1 VSFDFPAL
9 LLSAGIPPFGFMTP
23 AAVYLFME
31 SVEGYA
37 GKRLYLMETKEEKN
51 SPLIEKI
58 QRGESCPADEEYQ
71 KQNRFLVY
79 FVIDKTHPL
88 IGEASRLTVG

>member
-1 VSFDFPAL
+1 M
-9 LLSAGIPPFGFMTP
+9 IP

-37 GKRLYLMETKEEKN
+37 GKRLYVTKTKEEEN

-58 QRGESCPADEEYQ
+58 QRGERCPADEEYQ

-79 FVIDKTHPL
+79 FMIDKTIPL
-88 IGEASRLTVG
+88 IGEASPLTVG